1 MSPFGTCRTILL
13 DIVPKKEW
21 FRASPGPTEPLFRLC
36 IMERREPTP
45 PWPAKYRCMGTELR
59 TLSPSIGS
67 PPPAGTRL
75 GPWQSRL
82 LYLRQGQSFVPLS
95 SSCATG
101 ERRWHKPTVIAFT
114 PMLPLLFCRRISAP
128 PHLSFSTHF
137 NYLRLAS
144 GPSTLPRAGSSLILL
159 RARRRRLTL
168 VTISGR
174 SDWSPRPLKLC
185 QSPEI
190 LDCAG

>member
-1 MSPFGTCRTILL
+1 
-13 DIVPKKEW
+13 
-21 FRASPGPTEPLFRLC
+21 
-36 IMERREPTP
+36 
-45 PWPAKYRCMGTELR
+45 MGTESR

-75 GPWQSRL
+75 GPCQPRL
-82 LYLRQGQSFVPLS
+82 LSLRQGQSFVPLS

-101 ERRWHKPTVIAFT
+101 ERRWHKPTAIAFT
-114 PMLPLLFCRRISAP
+114 PMLPLLFCRRISAL

-144 GPSTLPRAGSSLILL
+144 GLSTLPRAASSLILL
-159 RARRRRLTL
+159 RAHRRRLTFL
-168 VTISGR
+168 IKSGR
-174 SDWSPRPLKLC
+174 SAWSPRHLKLC

-190 LDCAG
+190 LDRTG